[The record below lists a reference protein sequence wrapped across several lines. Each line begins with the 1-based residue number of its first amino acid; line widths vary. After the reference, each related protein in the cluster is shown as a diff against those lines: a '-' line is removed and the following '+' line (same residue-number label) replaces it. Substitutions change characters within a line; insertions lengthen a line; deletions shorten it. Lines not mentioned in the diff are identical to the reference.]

1 MIRTGDSERI
11 GKLINQLGAEIK
23 SIIRSAI
30 ELSYYSRGACQYVD
44 VLMMTA
50 GERDIATEFVNKRLE
65 QASKMTFPVF

>member
-30 ELSYYSRGACQYVD
+30 ELSYYSRGAWQYTD